1 MINYVLIMHL
11 LGATIWTGGH
21 LILSLVI
28 LPKTLS
34 TRNLDMLLQFEQNFE
49 KVGIPALVVQVLTG
63 LWMAHRLIPDFG
75 AWFAFDN
82 DISKLITLKI
92 SLLVATIL
100 VALHARFRVIPTLSA
115 STLNAFSINIIL
127 ITLLSVSFVIVGT
140 LFRTGLS

>member
-63 LWMAHRLIPDFG
+63 LWMAHNLLPDFG

-82 DISKLITLKI
+82 DISKLITLKL

>member
-1 MINYVLIMHL
+1 MINYVLITHL

-49 KVGIPALVVQVLTG
+49 KVGIPALVVQVVTG

-82 DISKLITLKI
+82 DISILITLKL
-92 SLLVATIL
+92 SLLLATVL

>member
-1 MINYVLIMHL
+1 MINYVLITHL

-21 LILSLVI
+21 LLLSLVI

-63 LWMAHRLIPDFG
+63 LWMAHNLLPDFG

-82 DISKLITLKI
+82 DMSILITLKL
-92 SLLVATIL
+92 SLLLATVL

-127 ITLLSVSFVIVGT
+127 ITLLSVGFVIVGT
-140 LFRTGLS
+140 LFRTGF

>member
-11 LGATIWTGGH
+11 LAATICTGRH

-63 LWMAHRLIPDFG
+63 LWMAHNLLPDFG

-82 DISKLITLKI
+82 DISKLITLKL

>member
-1 MINYVLIMHL
+1 MINYVLITHL

-21 LILSLVI
+21 LLLSLVI

-49 KVGIPALVVQVLTG
+49 KVGIPALVVQVVTG

-82 DISKLITLKI
+82 DMSKLIALKL
-92 SLLVATIL
+92 SLLLATIL

-115 STLNAFSINIIL
+115 STLNAFSVNIIL
-127 ITLLSVSFVIVGT
+127 ITLLSVSFVVVGT